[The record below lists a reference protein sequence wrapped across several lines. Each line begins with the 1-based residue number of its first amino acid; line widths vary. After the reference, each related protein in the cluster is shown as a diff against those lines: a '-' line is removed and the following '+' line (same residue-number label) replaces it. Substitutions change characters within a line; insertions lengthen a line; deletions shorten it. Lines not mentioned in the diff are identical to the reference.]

1 MSILFTVFLRTL
13 FFYFFILVIIRV
25 MGKREVGQLSPFDL
39 VVTIMMAEASIMA
52 IENPELPLLAGVIPI
67 VTLMVAE
74 VSLSYFSMK
83 SLVVRLLVTGR
94 PNMVI
99 KNGKILEEELRRIR
113 YNVHDLLAQ
122 LRQQGI
128 TDPQQVEFALVEA
141 SGSLSVIPKASER
154 PVQPKDMYLQ
164 VDQASLPAAVVVDG
178 SIDTNTLKERNWTTE
193 RLLDEL
199 RARGYDEP
207 SEVLYAS
214 LDEKGQLYIQPKAR
228 S

>member
-1 MSILFTVFLRTL
+1 MSILLTVFLRTL

-99 KNGKILEEELRRIR
+99 KDGKILEEELRRIR

-141 SGSLSVIPKASER
+141 SGSLSVIPKAAER

-164 VDQASLPAAVVVDG
+164 VDQASLPGAVVVDG

-193 RLLDEL
+193 RLLNEL

-207 SEVLYAS
+207 SEILYAS

>member
-1 MSILFTVFLRTL
+1 MSILLTVFLRTL

-52 IENPELPLLAGVIPI
+52 IENPDLPLLAGVIPI

-141 SGSLSVIPKASER
+141 SGSLSVIPKASLR

-164 VDQASLPAAVVVDG
+164 VDQASLPGAVVVDG

>member
-52 IENPELPLLAGVIPI
+52 IENPDLPLLAGVIPI

-141 SGSLSVIPKASER
+141 SGSLSVIPKASLR

-164 VDQASLPAAVVVDG
+164 VDQASLPGAVVVDG

>member
-1 MSILFTVFLRTL
+1 MSILLTVFLRTL

-164 VDQASLPAAVVVDG
+164 VDQASLPGAVVVDG